1 MATDRFA
8 GNPVTFVSTVPF
20 GSSRTATRWSRTGL
34 RACSPHERSDMRKSC
49 PGFRQA
55 HRATPSEHS
64 ERVHVGL
71 ENGLVLAPL
80 VCILLAQV
88 H

>member
-1 MATDRFA
+1 MSEATCGKAAPDFA
-8 GNPVTFVSTVPF
+8 RLIG
-20 GSSRTATRWSRTGL
+20 
-34 RACSPHERSDMRKSC
+34 
-49 PGFRQA
+49 
-55 HRATPSEHS
+55 SEHS

-71 ENGLVLAPL
+71 ENCLVLAPL

>member
-1 MATDRFA
+1 RSICRQSRHIRLDRA
-8 GNPVTFVSTVPF
+8 VWYITHGHALIAD
-20 GSSRTATRWSRTGL
+20 RL
-34 RACSPHERSDMRKSC
+34 RACSPHERSEMRENWL
-49 PGFRQA
+49 GFRQA

-64 ERVHVGL
+64 ERVHIGL